1 MLKKI
6 CFDSKKNLHI
16 KKQRNFTMK
25 KMQDIQLN
33 DKRVLIRV
41 DFNVPMDENKTITDD
56 SRIKGAL
63 KTINHALENNAK
75 VILASHLGRPK
86 GGPDSKFSLEPVAKQ
101 LSKLLNKPVVMAPDC
116 IGSEVQAATEK
127 MDSGNILL
135 LENLRFHAEEK
146 QNDNEFAKGLAS
158 LCDVYINDAFAVS
171 HRAHASVEAINNHLS
186 QRAAGFLLQQELN
199 YFEKAMNNPA
209 RPLTAVIGGAKVSSK
224 LAALKNM
231 INHVDKI
238 IIGGAMANT
247 FLKCLDCNVG
257 KSLVED
263 DRLWDAHS
271 LLKHSVMNNINV
283 YLPIDAVV
291 ASNIQP
297 DVLTSTVPVK
307 EIPQGQMIGDI
318 GPATSLLYAEAIQNS
333 QTIIWNG
340 PMGVFEMDAFKN
352 GTQSMIHCVANS
364 PALTIVGGGDTDAA
378 LHQAGKSDQID
389 YISTGGGAFLTL
401 MEGKTLPAVAALN
414 H

>member
-1 MLKKI
+1 MI
-6 CFDSKKNLHI
+6 NI
-16 KKQRNFTMK
+16 
-25 KMQDIQLN
+25 QDLQLN

-63 KTINHALENNAK
+63 KSISHAIEKNAK

-86 GGPDSKFSLEPVAKQ
+86 GGPDDKFSLAPVAGQ
-101 LSKLLNKPVVMAPDC
+101 LSKLLDKPVQMAPDC
-116 IGSEVQAATEK
+116 IGPEVQAATEK
-127 MDSGNILL
+127 MAHGDILL
-135 LENLRFHAEEK
+135 LENLRFHASEK
-146 QNDNEFAKGLAS
+146 KNDNEFAKALAS

-171 HRAHASVEAINNHLS
+171 HRAHASVEAINKHVS
-186 QRAAGFLLQQELN
+186 KKGAGFLLQQELN

-209 RPLTAVIGGAKVSSK
+209 RPLTAVIGGAKISSK

-231 INHVDKI
+231 LNHVNKI

-257 KSLVED
+257 NSLVED
-263 DRLWDAHS
+263 NCLWDAHT
-271 LLKHSVMNNINV
+271 LLKDSVMNNINI
-283 YLPIDAVV
+283 YLPIDAIV
-291 ASNIQP
+291 ASSIQP
-297 DVLTSTVPVK
+297 DAMTCSVPIK

-318 GPATSLLYAEAIQNS
+318 GPATCLLYAEAIQNS

-340 PMGVFEMDAFKN
+340 PMGVFEMDPFKN

-378 LHQAGKSDQID
+378 LHHAGKADQID

>member
-1 MLKKI
+1 M
-6 CFDSKKNLHI
+6 
-16 KKQRNFTMK
+16 QRI
-25 KMQDIQLN
+25 QDLQLSE
-33 DKRVLIRV
+33 KRVLIRV
-41 DFNVPMDENKTITDD
+41 DFNVPMDETKTITDD

-63 KTINHALENNAK
+63 QTITYALEKNAA

-86 GGPDSKFSLEPVAKQ
+86 DTFDPKFSLEPVAER
-101 LSKLLNKPVVMAPDC
+101 LSELIEKNVIIAPDC
-116 IGSEVQAATEK
+116 IGDSVKPIIEK
-127 MDSGNILL
+127 IMPGDVVL

-146 QNDNEFAKGLAS
+146 QNDDDFAKALAG
-158 LCDVYINDAFAVS
+158 LCDIYINDAFAVS
-171 HRAHASVEAINNHLS
+171 HRAHASVEAINRHVS
-186 QRAAGFLLQQELN
+186 VKAAGFLLQKELN
-199 YFEKAMNNPA
+199 YFEKAMKDPA

-224 LAALKNM
+224 LAALENM
-231 INHVDKI
+231 MNHVDKI

-247 FLKCLDCNVG
+247 FLKSLDCNVE

-263 DRLWDAHS
+263 DCLWAAYS
-271 LLKHSVMNNINV
+271 LIKQSFVKRINI
-283 YLPIDAVV
+283 YLPVDAIV
-291 ASNIQP
+291 AQTIEPNAMTCS
-297 DVLTSTVPVK
+297 VPVR

-318 GPATSLLYAEAIQNS
+318 GPATCLLYAEALQNS

-340 PMGVFEMDAFKN
+340 PMGVFEMEPFKN

-378 LHQAGKSDQID
+378 LHHAGKADQID

-401 MEGKTLPAVAALN
+401 MEGKSLPAVAALN

>member
-1 MLKKI
+1 MVKKI
-6 CFDSKKNLHI
+6 CPTTRKGIQKMKNI
-16 KKQRNFTMK
+16 
-25 KMQDIQLN
+25 QDLQLN
-33 DKRVLIRV
+33 DNRVLIRV

-63 KTINHALENNAK
+63 KTISYALEKNAK

-86 GGPDSKFSLEPVAKQ
+86 GGPDPKFSLEPVARQ
-101 LSKLLNKPVVMAPDC
+101 LSQLLNKPVKMAPDC
-116 IGSEVQAATEK
+116 IGSEVLAATEK
-127 MDSGNILL
+127 MVSGDVLL

-146 QNDNEFAKGLAS
+146 QNDPDFAKGLAS
-158 LCDVYINDAFAVS
+158 LCDIYINDAFAVS
-171 HRAHASVEAINNHLS
+171 HRAHASVEAINKHVS

-224 LAALKNM
+224 LAALRNM

-263 DRLWDAHS
+263 DLLWDAHS

-283 YLPIDAVV
+283 YLPIDAIV
-291 ASNIQP
+291 ASSIEP
-297 DVLTSTVPVK
+297 DALTSTVPVK

-318 GPATSLLYAEAIQNS
+318 GPATCLLYAEAIQNS

-340 PMGVFEMDAFKN
+340 PMGVFEMESFKN

-378 LHQAGKSDQID
+378 LHRAGKSDQID

-401 MEGKTLPAVAALN
+401 MEGKILPAVAALN

>member
-1 MLKKI
+1 M
-6 CFDSKKNLHI
+6 KN
-16 KKQRNFTMK
+16 
-25 KMQDIQLN
+25 IQEMRLN
-33 DKRVLIRV
+33 DKRVFIRV
-41 DFNVPMDENKTITDD
+41 DFNVPMDDNKTITDD

-63 KTINHALENNAK
+63 KTITHALENNAK

-86 GGPDSKFSLEPVAKQ
+86 DGPDSKFSLTPVANQ
-101 LSKLLNKPVVMAPDC
+101 LSKLLNRNVQMASDC
-116 IGSEVQAATEK
+116 IGSEIQSATEK
-127 MDSGNILL
+127 MAPGDILL

-146 QNDNEFAKGLAS
+146 KNDNEFAKALAS

-171 HRAHASVEAINNHLS
+171 HRAHASVEAINNHVS
-186 QRAAGFLLQQELN
+186 QKAAGFLLQQELN
-199 YFEKAMNNPA
+199 YFEKAMNNPS

-257 KSLVED
+257 NSLVED
-263 DRLWDAHS
+263 DCLWDAHT
-271 LLKHSVMNNINV
+271 LLKQSVVKNITV

-291 ASNIQP
+291 ASSIQK
-297 DVLTSTVPVK
+297 DAMTYSVPIK

-340 PMGVFEMDAFKN
+340 PMGVFEMEPFKN

-378 LHQAGKSDQID
+378 LHHAGKADQID

>member
-1 MLKKI
+1 MNDSLKKGI
-6 CFDSKKNLHI
+6 FFLEITFITKGIKMKNI
-16 KKQRNFTMK
+16 
-25 KMQDIQLN
+25 QDMQLN
-33 DKRVLIRV
+33 EKRVLIRV

-63 KTINHALENNAK
+63 ETISYALDKNAK

-86 GGPDSKFSLEPVAKQ
+86 GGPDSKFSLAPVANQ
-101 LSKLLNKPVVMAPDC
+101 LSTLLNKPVQMASDC
-116 IGSEVQAATEK
+116 IGSDVQAASEK
-127 MDSGNILL
+127 MVSGDIIL

-146 QNDNEFAKGLAS
+146 QNDNEFANALAS
-158 LCDVYINDAFAVS
+158 LCDIYINDAFAVS
-171 HRAHASVEAINNHLS
+171 HRAHASVEAINQYVNLK
-186 QRAAGFLLQQELN
+186 AAGFLLQKELN
-199 YFEKAMNNPA
+199 YFKKAMNNPA

-263 DRLWDAHS
+263 DCLWDAHS
-271 LLKHSVMNNINV
+271 LLKHSVMHNINV
-283 YLPIDAVV
+283 YLPIDAIV
-291 ASNIQP
+291 AQGIQP
-297 DVLTSTVPVK
+297 DAMTCSVPVK

-318 GPATSLLYAEAIQNS
+318 GPATCLLYAEAIQNS

-340 PMGVFEMDAFKN
+340 PMGVFEMDPFKN

-378 LHQAGKSDQID
+378 LHRAGKADQID

>member
-1 MLKKI
+1 MI
-6 CFDSKKNLHI
+6 NI
-16 KKQRNFTMK
+16 
-25 KMQDIQLN
+25 QDIQLSN
-33 DKRVLIRV
+33 KRVLIRV

-63 KTINHALENNAK
+63 ETISYALENNAR

-86 GGPDSKFSLEPVAKQ
+86 GAPDNKFSLEPVAHQ
-101 LSKLLNKPVVMAPDC
+101 LSKLLGKSVQLAADC
-116 IGSEVQAATEK
+116 VGSDVQAAVDK
-127 MDSGNILL
+127 MVSGDILL
-135 LENLRFHAEEK
+135 LENLRFHKGEK
-146 QNDNEFAKGLAS
+146 QNDTGFAKSLAS
-158 LCDVYINDAFAVS
+158 LCDIYINDAFAVS
-171 HRAHASVEAINNHLS
+171 HRSHASVDAINSHVS
-186 QRAAGFLLQQELN
+186 QRAAGFLLQKELN
-199 YFEKAMNNPA
+199 YFQKAMNNPA

-224 LAALKNM
+224 LAALENM

-247 FLKCLDCNVG
+247 FLKSLDCNVG

-263 DRLWDAHS
+263 DCLWAAHS
-271 LLKHSVMNNINV
+271 LLKQSVLKNIHV
-283 YLPIDAVV
+283 YLPIDAIV
-291 ASNIQP
+291 ASEIKP
-297 DVLTSTVPVK
+297 DAMTCSVPVK
-307 EIPQGQMIGDI
+307 EIPRGQMIGDI
-318 GPATSLLYAEAIQNS
+318 GPATCLLYAEALQNS

-340 PMGVFEMDAFKN
+340 PMGVFEMEAFKN

-378 LHQAGKSDQID
+378 LHQAGKADQID

-401 MEGKTLPAVAALN
+401 MEGKALPAVAALN

>member
-1 MLKKI
+1 M
-6 CFDSKKNLHI
+6 
-16 KKQRNFTMK
+16 QRIQD
-25 KMQDIQLN
+25 MQLSE
-33 DKRVLIRV
+33 KRVLIRV
-41 DFNVPMDENKTITDD
+41 DFNVPMDDTMTITDD
-56 SRIKGAL
+56 ARIKGAL
-63 KTINHALENNAK
+63 QTITYALEKNAS
-75 VILASHLGRPK
+75 VIIASHLGRPK
-86 GGPDSKFSLEPVAKQ
+86 DAPDSKLSLAPVARRLSELIEKNVQ
-101 LSKLLNKPVVMAPDC
+101 LAPDC
-116 IGSEVQAATEK
+116 IGPSVKSLVEK
-127 MDSGNILL
+127 IMPGDVLL

-146 QNDNEFAKGLAS
+146 QNNDAFAQELAN

-171 HRAHASVEAINNHLS
+171 HRAHASVEAINRHVS
-186 QRAAGFLLQQELN
+186 VKAAGFLLQRELN
-199 YFEKAMNNPA
+199 YFEKAMKDPA

-224 LAALKNM
+224 LAALENM

-247 FLKCLDCNVG
+247 FLKSLDCNIG

-263 DRLWDAHS
+263 DCLWAAHS
-271 LLKHSVMNNINV
+271 LLKQSVVKNIHV
-283 YLPIDAVV
+283 YLPVDAIV
-291 ASNIQP
+291 ASAIQP
-297 DVLTSTVPVK
+297 DVMTCSVPVR

-318 GPATSLLYAEAIQNS
+318 GPATCLLYAQALQNS

-340 PMGVFEMDAFKN
+340 PMGVFEMEPFKN

-378 LHQAGKSDQID
+378 LHQAGKADQMD

-401 MEGKTLPAVAALN
+401 MEGKTLPAVSALN

>member
-1 MLKKI
+1 
-6 CFDSKKNLHI
+6 
-16 KKQRNFTMK
+16 
-25 KMQDIQLN
+25 
-33 DKRVLIRV
+33 
-41 DFNVPMDENKTITDD
+41 MDENKTITDD

-63 KTINHALENNAK
+63 ETISYALDKNAK

-86 GGPDSKFSLEPVAKQ
+86 GGPDSKFSLAPVANQ
-101 LSKLLNKPVVMAPDC
+101 LSTLLNKPVQMASDC
-116 IGSEVQAATEK
+116 IGSDVQAASEK
-127 MDSGNILL
+127 MVSGDIIL

-146 QNDNEFAKGLAS
+146 QNDNEFANALAS
-158 LCDVYINDAFAVS
+158 LCDIYINDAFAVS
-171 HRAHASVEAINNHLS
+171 HRAHASVEAINQYVNLK
-186 QRAAGFLLQQELN
+186 AAGFLLQKELN
-199 YFEKAMNNPA
+199 YFKKAMNNPA

-263 DRLWDAHS
+263 DCLWDAHS
-271 LLKHSVMNNINV
+271 LLKHSVMHNINV
-283 YLPIDAVV
+283 YLPIDAIV
-291 ASNIQP
+291 AQGIQP
-297 DVLTSTVPVK
+297 DAMTCSVPVK

-318 GPATSLLYAEAIQNS
+318 GPATCLLYAEAIQNS

-340 PMGVFEMDAFKN
+340 PMGVFEMDPFKN

-378 LHQAGKSDQID
+378 LHRAGKADQID

>member
-1 MLKKI
+1 M
-6 CFDSKKNLHI
+6 KNI
-16 KKQRNFTMK
+16 
-25 KMQDIQLN
+25 QDLQLN
-33 DKRVLIRV
+33 DNRVLIRV

-63 KTINHALENNAK
+63 KTISYALEKNAK

-86 GGPDSKFSLEPVAKQ
+86 GGPDPKFSLEPVARQ
-101 LSKLLNKPVVMAPDC
+101 LSQLLNKPVKMAPDC
-116 IGSEVQAATEK
+116 IGSEVLAATEK
-127 MDSGNILL
+127 MVSGDVLL

-146 QNDNEFAKGLAS
+146 QNDPDFAKGLAS
-158 LCDVYINDAFAVS
+158 LCDIYINDAFAVS
-171 HRAHASVEAINNHLS
+171 HRAHASVEAINKHVS

-224 LAALKNM
+224 LAALRNM

-263 DRLWDAHS
+263 DLLWDAHS

-283 YLPIDAVV
+283 YLPIDAIV
-291 ASNIQP
+291 ASSIEP
-297 DVLTSTVPVK
+297 DALTSTVPVK

-318 GPATSLLYAEAIQNS
+318 GPATCLLYAEAIQNS

-340 PMGVFEMDAFKN
+340 PMGVFEMESFKN

-378 LHQAGKSDQID
+378 LHRAGKSDQID

-401 MEGKTLPAVAALN
+401 MEGKILPAVAALN

>member
-1 MLKKI
+1 M
-6 CFDSKKNLHI
+6 KNI
-16 KKQRNFTMK
+16 
-25 KMQDIQLN
+25 QDLQLN
-33 DKRVLIRV
+33 DKRVFIRV
-41 DFNVPMDENKTITDD
+41 DFNVPMDDNKNITDD

-63 KTINHALENNAK
+63 KTISHVLEKNAK

-86 GGPDSKFSLEPVAKQ
+86 GAADSKFSLGPVANH
-101 LSKLLNKPVVMAPDC
+101 LSKLLNKPVQIAPDC
-116 IGSEVQAATEK
+116 IGPEVQAMAEK
-127 MDSGNILL
+127 LLPGDILL
-135 LENLRFHAEEK
+135 LENLRYHAEEK
-146 QNDNEFAKGLAS
+146 QNDNTFAKALAS

-171 HRAHASVEAINNHLS
+171 HRAHASVEAINNHVTEK
-186 QRAAGFLLQQELN
+186 AAGFLLQQELN
-199 YFEKAMNNPA
+199 YFKKAMNNPA

-231 INHVDKI
+231 LNHVNKI

-247 FLKCLDCNVG
+247 FLKCLDCNIG
-257 KSLVED
+257 KSLVEND
-263 DRLWDAHS
+263 LLWEAQS
-271 LLKHSVMNNINV
+271 LLKQSVIKNINV
-283 YLPIDAVV
+283 YLPIDAIV

-297 DVLTSTVPVK
+297 DAMTYAVTVK
-307 EIPQGQMIGDI
+307 EIPQDQMIGDI
-318 GPATSLLYAEAIQNS
+318 GPATCLLYAEAIQNS

-340 PMGVFEMDAFKN
+340 PMGVFEMEPFKS

-378 LHQAGKSDQID
+378 LHQAGKADQID

-401 MEGKTLPAVAALN
+401 MEGKSLPAVSALN

>member
-1 MLKKI
+1 M
-6 CFDSKKNLHI
+6 KNIQEIPLH
-16 KKQRNFTMK
+16 
-25 KMQDIQLN
+25 
-33 DKRVLIRV
+33 DKRVFIRV
-41 DFNVPMDENKTITDD
+41 DFNVPMDENKAITDD

-63 KTINHALENNAK
+63 ETISYAMENNAK

-86 GGPDSKFSLEPVAKQ
+86 DSFDSKFSLAPVANQ
-101 LSKLLNKPVVMAPDC
+101 LSKLLNKPVQIASDC
-116 IGSEVQAATEK
+116 IGSEVQMAVDK
-127 MDSGNILL
+127 MVPGDILL

-146 QNDNEFAKGLAS
+146 QNDNDFAKALAA

-171 HRAHASVEAINNHLS
+171 HRSHASVEAINNHVS
-186 QRAAGFLLQQELN
+186 QKAAGFLLQRELN

-209 RPLTAVIGGAKVSSK
+209 RPLTAIIGGAKVSSK

-263 DRLWDAHS
+263 ELLWDAHS
-271 LLKHSVMNNINV
+271 LLKHSVRNNINV

-291 ASNIQP
+291 ASDIQP
-297 DVLTSTVPVK
+297 DAMTSTVTVK
-307 EIPQGQMIGDI
+307 EIPHGQMIGDI
-318 GPATSLLYAEAIQNS
+318 GPASSLLYAEAIQNS

-340 PMGVFEMDAFKN
+340 PMGVFEMEPFRN

-378 LHQAGKSDQID
+378 LHHAGKADQID

-401 MEGKTLPAVAALN
+401 MEGKTLPAVASLN